1 MILTEKEK
9 AFIAE
14 LRKDYRINQMFTRL
28 EQGLPIDTPE
38 ELAEEDELECMR
50 ELVDWN
56 DIDDA
61 RAEFGGK

>member
-14 LRKDYRINQMFTRL
+14 LRKDYRVSQIFTRL
-28 EQGLPIDTPE
+28 EQGLPIYTPE
-38 ELAEEDELECMR
+38 EEAEEDELECMR
-50 ELVDWN
+50 GLVDWN